1 MFQVMLIYQMFFG
14 KNLTLTPFPIWVA
27 ILFDQKAGSVS
38 VSLVANWGAAEVYYV
53 LFIGAGG
60 YHIQYS
66 CQWKLRHC
74 LSFVL
79 TIFRFPCYKII
90 I

>member
-1 MFQVMLIYQMFFG
+1 MLQVMLIYQMFFG
-14 KNLTLTPFPIWVA
+14 KNPTLTLFSFWVA

-60 YHIQYS
+60 YHIHASGS
-66 CQWKLRHC
+66 CAI
-74 LSFVL
+74 V
-79 TIFRFPCYKII
+79 
-90 I
+90 